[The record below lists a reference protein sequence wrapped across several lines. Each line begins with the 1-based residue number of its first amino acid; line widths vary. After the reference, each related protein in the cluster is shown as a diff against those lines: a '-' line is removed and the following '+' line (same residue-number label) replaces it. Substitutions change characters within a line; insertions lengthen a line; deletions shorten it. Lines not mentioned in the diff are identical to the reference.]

1 MSDAAPAGRRET
13 AGSIEW
19 SWRWLAAPP
28 LPLAAWV
35 VACYGLL
42 DTTDS
47 QHKVLGGVIMIT
59 WMLMAVRVSR
69 MIQSLWRSQ
78 VEPAAALATLTQP
91 LPSPLS
97 APPQGLPTALVP
109 QETVSGGDQM
119 DAFAAFGS
127 GTPAQGP
134 ISTYGASLAAAASS
148 GSALQFPAA
157 EAETE
162 AAAPLPMPPPMPM
175 APRLPGS
182 VSFAPGAL
190 SGSHAPLSTGSPT
203 RAIWARA
210 VRESLEQCARASG
223 SNPSWAQHFW
233 LVVAAHEK
241 EMEPGVLSLLKAMGY
256 IGVNTATAPPVD
268 EMKRGLLT
276 LEADDTAGP
285 GKGLPTLEPGQF
297 DAPVADPSKWSA
309 SLPLD
314 FRRAGTEIYRNL
326 RHQGAGTVRDW
337 INQQHTGSRSTTEWA
352 GLWSMAVQVD
362 YALAAAKD
370 QEQLLHILGT
380 SDLVEISLRHLAA
393 HVYERRTRDVTGA
406 SEIRGITAPG
416 SLTDI
421 APTWLVEH
429 ASSHSRAELKRDQLV
444 EADAKRN
451 DAKGSGKKGVG
462 KGEAKGQTGK

>member
-1 MSDAAPAGRRET
+1 MSDAAPAERRET
-13 AGSIEW
+13 AGTDEW
-19 SWRWLAAPP
+19 SWRWLAAPL

-35 VACYGLL
+35 VAWYGLL

-47 QHKVLGGVIMIT
+47 QRKVLGGVAMIT
-59 WMLMAVRVSR
+59 GMLLVVRVSR
-69 MIQSLWRSQ
+69 MMQSHWRSQ
-78 VEPAAALATLTQP
+78 VEQAATLATLAQP
-91 LPSPLS
+91 LPSP
-97 APPQGLPTALVP
+97 T
-109 QETVSGGDQM
+109 
-119 DAFAAFGS
+119 
-127 GTPAQGP
+127 QGP
-134 ISTYGASLAAAASS
+134 IFTYGASLAAAASS
-148 GSALQFPAA
+148 GSALQLPAA
-157 EAETE
+157 AAETD

-380 SDLVEISLRHLAA
+380 NDLVEISLRHLAA

-444 EADAKRN
+444 EADAKRRN
-451 DAKGSGKKGVG
+451 AKGTGKKGAG
-462 KGEAKGQTGK
+462 KGEAKGKTGK